1 MKLGKPAT
9 AALIVLAAVVV
20 LVLLASS
27 MGILSIRL

>member
-1 MKLGKPAT
+1 MYLGKTAT

-20 LVLLASS
+20 LVLLPSS